1 MTHHHH
7 PGKEAAPHGQH
18 MSGEHAQLELEITN
32 YFMGSACP
40 DIEEHVSATT
50 GVHSVS
56 LNRTTGI
63 IQVGYDPGQVTPEA
77 IIEAVK
83 HCGFTCR
90 EGGPVHKASRPGAAH
105 EGHEPAEHDDHAG
118 HGAHTATTMRNL
130 FFVAAVLTI
139 IEIIYSPL
147 GTRLVGLTPPV
158 PFGLRNEL
166 FQLLLTTPVIFWGGW
181 PFLSVAWKALLKG
194 QLNMATLIATG
205 IMTAYLYSVGATFFF
220 EGDVFY
226 EAAAML
232 TTFSLLGHWMEMAAR
247 NATGEAISSLLK
259 LVPEQAR
266 VVRDG
271 TEVEVPVE
279 EVQIGD
285 IIAVRPGEKVPV
297 DGVVIDG
304 RSYVDESMITGEPV
318 PVKRKKATQ

>member
-7 PGKEAAPHGQH
+7 PGEKVAPHEPH

-32 YFMGSACP
+32 YFMGSACSN
-40 DIEEHVSATT
+40 IEEHVSATT

-63 IQVGYDPGQVTPEA
+63 IEVGYDPGQVTPDA
-77 IIEAVK
+77 IIKAVK
-83 HCGFTCR
+83 HCGFICR

-105 EGHEPAEHDDHAG
+105 EGHEAGEHDTHADHDAHAG

-130 FFVAAVLTI
+130 FFAAAVLTI
-139 IEIIYSPL
+139 IEIVYSPL
-147 GTRLVGLTPPV
+147 GTRLVGLTLAT
-158 PFGLRNEL
+158 PFGLPNEI
-166 FQLLLTTPVIFWGGW
+166 FQFLLTTPVVFWGGW
-181 PFLSVAWKALLKG
+181 SFLSVAGRALRRG
-194 QLNMATLIATG
+194 QVNMATLIATG
-205 IMTAYLYSVGATFFF
+205 ILTAYIYSVGATFIF

-271 TEVEVPVE
+271 T
-279 EVQIGD
+279 
-285 IIAVRPGEKVPV
+285 
-297 DGVVIDG
+297 
-304 RSYVDESMITGEPV
+304 
-318 PVKRKKATQ
+318 